1 MRIGIIVKEISMK
14 KLLLVLLLLS
24 ISTSVYAKSYVD
36 KQLKQMNKNVKSNS
50 VQIHERNYAP
60 IEVKTVYPT
69 KIKDPKLI
77 KLSSYND
84 ISESDYKNK
93 LAQDEKVY
101 QKDIIPLL
109 RKKTNSVN
117 IEPFSI
123 DFYNLYRISEKL
135 IRANNLD
142 YANWLISVRKTED
155 VNAYAA
161 HINRVTIYTGL
172 YDALYGDDDAL
183 AFVIAH
189 EMAHLILGHQEQDTG
204 MIKYMNKF
212 GKMHGIGSWAVYKG
226 LELKYDKN
234 SRDREYMADA
244 EAIILLTKAGYS
256 PQKALAALNVLDT
269 LQEINTIYDSHPKT
283 KERIAAYKESMSLN
297 NPDWV
302 KQGRENIYNS
312 NVIPVKKSS
321 DHVSIV
327 ISKSDKQKDFY
338 KVENMQTRL
347 TRVAYMNYLN
357 GNYSDAV
364 KYFEKLSEITESDY
378 VPYVYLAL
386 SNWELYCELN
396 DIIYKNKAIKNIA
409 KAKDLHNSDDVNA
422 IYKELNAAL

>member
-1 MRIGIIVKEISMK
+1 MK
-14 KLLLVLLLLS
+14 KFLLVLILLS
-24 ISTSVYAKSYVD
+24 ISTTSVYAKSYVD
-36 KQLKQMNKNVKSNS
+36 KQLKQMEKNVKSNS
-50 VQIHERNYAP
+50 IQIHEKNYTSDA
-60 IEVKTVYPT
+60 IKIVSPT

-77 KLSSYND
+77 KLSDYEE
-84 ISESDYKNK
+84 ISEKDYNAK
-93 LAQDEKVY
+93 LAQDEKIYKNEIV
-101 QKDIIPLL
+101 PALN
-109 RKKTNSVN
+109 KKANTVN
-117 IEPFSI
+117 ISPLAI
-123 DFYNLYRISEKL
+123 DFYKLYRISEKL

-172 YDALYGDDDAL
+172 YDALYGDDDAM

-189 EMAHLILGHQEQDTG
+189 EMGHLILGHQEQDTG

-212 GKMHGIGSWAVYKG
+212 GRMHGIGSKAIYKV

-256 PQKALAALNVLDT
+256 PQKALTALNVLDT
-269 LQEINTIYDSHPKT
+269 LQEINTIYDTHPKT
-283 KERIAAYKESMSLN
+283 KERIAAYQESMALS

-302 KQGRENIYNS
+302 KIGKQNIYNS
-312 NVIPVKKSS
+312 EVIPVKKSS

-327 ISKSDKQKDFY
+327 LFKSEKQKDFY
-338 KVENMQTRL
+338 KVEDMQTRL
-347 TRVAYMNYLN
+347 TRIAYTSYLN
-357 GNYSDAV
+357 GSYEDAV
-364 KYFEKLSEITESDY
+364 KYFEKLLQIDEKDY

-386 SNWELYCELN
+386 SNWELYNSSKEIAYQN
-396 DIIYKNKAIKNIA
+396 MAIKNIE
-409 KAKDLHNSDDVNA
+409 KALELHSSDVVKG
-422 IYKELNAAL
+422 IYKQINSNKKTSL